1 MSTANT
7 QNVVEEINALEAQFN
22 AGKISASEYK
32 ELLEDI
38 KRIKVIKVAANDL
51 ALKSQLCTIIDGLI
65 AAAGAV

>member
-1 MSTANT
+1 MSNPSPL
-7 QNVVEEINALEAQFN
+7 VKEIHGLEAEFN